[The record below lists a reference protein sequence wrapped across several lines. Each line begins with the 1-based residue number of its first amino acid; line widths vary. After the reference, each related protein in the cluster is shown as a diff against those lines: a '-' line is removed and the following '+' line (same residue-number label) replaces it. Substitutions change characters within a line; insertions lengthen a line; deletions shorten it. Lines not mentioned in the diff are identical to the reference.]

1 MDPDDL
7 FRPEIERPVRRGE
20 VRLFGNIYFSRELEE
35 WHGQTV
41 RVGYEPMEGARVWV
55 KDLDG
60 RLIAI
65 AEAGANEAP
74 YFPQSRVDQARGQR
88 AKGRL
93 QRLEIK
99 ADEVAAELGRKA
111 RAEAAA
117 APLTPDESEA
127 ARAKFAELEAP
138 ANVIPLT
145 RNGRPLFQANSE
157 KFKWLVNNPGFVTE
171 YDREWIAGYQE
182 SDEYRLLFGPGLG
195 RADAAP

>member
-1 MDPDDL
+1 M
-7 FRPEIERPVRRGE
+7 
-20 VRLFGNIYFSRELEE
+20 
-35 WHGQTV
+35 
-41 RVGYEPMEGARVWV
+41 
-55 KDLDG
+55 
-60 RLIAI
+60 
-65 AEAGANEAP
+65 
-74 YFPQSRVDQARGQR
+74 
-88 AKGRL
+88 
-93 QRLEIK
+93 
-99 ADEVAAELGRKA
+99 AAELGRKA
-111 RAEAAA
+111 RSDAAA